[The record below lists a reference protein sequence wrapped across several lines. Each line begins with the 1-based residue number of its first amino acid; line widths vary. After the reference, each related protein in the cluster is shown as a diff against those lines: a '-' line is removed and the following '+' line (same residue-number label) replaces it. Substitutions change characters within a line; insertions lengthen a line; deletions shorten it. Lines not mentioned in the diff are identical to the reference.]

1 MGYPLHMS
9 EMLSRMDG
17 AGYVVR
23 RSLHD
28 PKNIR
33 LAKKA
38 IRTAFETQ
46 KRGLGFSMV
55 ELLSTCNTNW
65 GMTVPGIIDLARRTH
80 DPHVSHPGFQGLIR
94 ARWFQGIG
102 KAKEGNRDMQT
113 EVIFAGFGGQ
123 GVLFAGQVLAFAA
136 MDAGHDVT
144 WMPSYGPEMR
154 GGTANCTV
162 VIADE
167 EIGSPTVKH
176 PKAAVVMNLPSLD
189 KFEPLVS
196 PGGVLIVNS
205 SLVNRD
211 PCTHRYYLADDPCP
225 GNCRND
231 WSTPFIEYGHAGSVV
246 G

>member
-1 MGYPLHMS
+1 
-9 EMLSRMDG
+9 
-17 AGYVVR
+17 
-23 RSLHD
+23 
-28 PKNIR
+28 
-33 LAKKA
+33 
-38 IRTAFETQ
+38 
-46 KRGLGFSMV
+46 
-55 ELLSTCNTNW
+55 
-65 GMTVPGIIDLARRTH
+65 
-80 DPHVSHPGFQGLIR
+80 
-94 ARWFQGIG
+94 
-102 KAKEGNRDMQT
+102 MQT

-189 KFEPLVS
+189 KFEPLVV
-196 PGGVLIVNS
+196 PGGVLVVNS

-211 PCTHRYYLADDPCP
+211 PIRKDITWLMIPAQEIAETIGPRRLLNMVMLGALLDKLPILPIKDIKASLTAHLPERHKKLLKSNLDALDQGAAYSRGELKVDKLLS
-225 GNCRND
+225 RNLEP
-231 WSTPFIEYGHAGSVV
+231 TETVAPTSV
-246 G
+246 